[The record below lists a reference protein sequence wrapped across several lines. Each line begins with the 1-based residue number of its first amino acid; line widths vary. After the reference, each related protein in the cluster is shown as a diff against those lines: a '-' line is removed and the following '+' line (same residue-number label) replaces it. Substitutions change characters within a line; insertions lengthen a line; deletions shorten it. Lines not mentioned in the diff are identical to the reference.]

1 MEGIMEK
8 DIHGRYWA
16 GVESTF
22 DGSFQFVE
30 DHGSYRV
37 IRKPRTVITLDLIQ
51 QCKTCHKE
59 MSNCI
64 MDHVRREHPE
74 VDQ

>member
-1 MEGIMEK
+1 MMEK
-8 DIHGRYWA
+8 YNA

-37 IRKPRTVITLDLIQ
+37 IRKPRMVITLDLIQ

-64 MDHVRREHPE
+64 ADHVRREHPE